1 MTEADVCVFYKAKS
15 VFEICS
21 SRQTPDSCSFWK
33 RFQYLLSLFS
43 VILDLDPNLSIP
55 DPAHVS
61 HRFHCVVAI
70 DRVGYPDV
78 GSLWPSGAPTS
89 SSSSSPPPACSDP
102 STFSTVWVS
111 SAAAPANSIYH
122 VEFHYNVALKPNI
135 ARKRTS
141 DKSICSLSPS

>member
-1 MTEADVCVFYKAKS
+1 MHHFLIFPSRFFPFTNDRSRRVCVCVFYKAKS

-21 SRQTPDSCSFWK
+21 SRQTLDSCSFWK
-33 RFQYLLSLFS
+33 LFQYFLSLFS
-43 VILDLDPNLSIP
+43 VRLDLDPNLSIP

-89 SSSSSPPPACSDP
+89 SSSSPPPLLLLLLHAVTLPHSP
-102 STFSTVWVS
+102 QYE
-111 SAAAPANSIYH
+111 SAVQRLQQTLSIM
-122 VEFHYNVALKPNI
+122 
-135 ARKRTS
+135 
-141 DKSICSLSPS
+141 LSFITM